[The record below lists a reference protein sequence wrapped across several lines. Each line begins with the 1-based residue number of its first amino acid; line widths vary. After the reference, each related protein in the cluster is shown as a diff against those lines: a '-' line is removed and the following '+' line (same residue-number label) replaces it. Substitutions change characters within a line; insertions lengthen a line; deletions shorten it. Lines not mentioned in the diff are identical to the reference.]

1 MPAKSLPLCPAL
13 CDPVNCSWP
22 GSSVHGIPQARTLQ
36 WVVMTSCRGLPGPGI
51 EPASLTSPALAG
63 GFCATRAA
71 GEASHHNPT
80 PVLFPLPEPESS
92 SRNNSL
98 HISRRHELCLRSCCV
113 FRSRDLW
120 HLDSITY
127 SSLGKIWPQKKKRIF
142 HIILNSQDAASHFHH
157 F

>member
-1 MPAKSLPLCPAL
+1 MSDSF
-13 CDPVNCSWP
+13 DPMDYSPP

-127 SSLGKIWPQKKKRIF
+127 SSLGKIWPQKTKRIF